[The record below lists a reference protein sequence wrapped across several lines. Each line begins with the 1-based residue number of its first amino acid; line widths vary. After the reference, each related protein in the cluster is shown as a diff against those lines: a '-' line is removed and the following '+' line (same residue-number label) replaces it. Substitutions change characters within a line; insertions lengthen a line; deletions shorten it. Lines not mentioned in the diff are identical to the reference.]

1 MFLQI
6 GLIEKIMLEKGE
18 KYMVMSVLHTFF
30 NLQDTLLE
38 RL

>member
-1 MFLQI
+1 MFLQM
-6 GLIEKIMLEKGE
+6 GLIEKIMWEKGE
-18 KYMVMSVLHTFF
+18 KYMFLSVLHTFF